1 MLHGIRLY
9 LCPAFDYVFR
19 IVLGMLDIIDME
31 GRLHGDEEH
40 VSGWDLVYDNGFIE
54 IDPELCGYTTFLGSA
69 VPTVSPDHDDIITIA
84 TPEVKKDGKI

>member
-1 MLHGIRLY
+1 MMIYEY
-9 LCPAFDYVFR
+9 LSYV
-19 IVLGMLDIIDME
+19 GMLDIIDME

-69 VPTVSPDHDDIITIA
+69 VPAAHDHDIDASIMNSDTK
-84 TPEVKKDGKI
+84 V